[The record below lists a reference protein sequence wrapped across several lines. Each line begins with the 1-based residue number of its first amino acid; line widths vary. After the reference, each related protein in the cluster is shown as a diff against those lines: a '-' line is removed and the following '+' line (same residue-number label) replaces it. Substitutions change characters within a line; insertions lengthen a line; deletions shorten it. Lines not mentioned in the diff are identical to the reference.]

1 MFPLSLPSLFLHFLV
16 SLMASN
22 LSHSLSFFNLTLFNF
37 LSLPPPPFPSPFPL
51 LFSSPPS
58 LSLPSPQ
65 SLPPSPFPSVT
76 ISLSLFNYFL
86 SLSLSFSGDDGIANS
101 IIRKNKKLGCSK
113 SWPDWPA
120 SSAFVT
126 AVGATQLSNSYAPAC
141 TATYDV

>member
-1 MFPLSLPSLFLHFLV
+1 MFLSWLH
-16 SLMASN
+16 N
-22 LSHSLSFFNLTLFNF
+22 LSHSLSFF
-37 LSLPPPPFPSPFPL
+37 LS
-51 LFSSPPS
+51 
-58 LSLPSPQ
+58 
-65 SLPPSPFPSVT
+65 
-76 ISLSLFNYFL
+76 ISLSLISSPFSSLTPFLPLPCPLSSPHSLPLSLSPSFSHPLPLSITPSFPFPVPSVTPSLFLSFSLFL
-86 SLSLSFSGDDGIANS
+86 SLIFSGDDGIANS

>member
-1 MFPLSLPSLFLHFLV
+1 MIKNLGPRSVRVSKRIQVSFFPTLLSLSR
-16 SLMASN
+16 S
-22 LSHSLSFFNLTLFNF
+22 
-37 LSLPPPPFPSPFPL
+37 
-51 LFSSPPS
+51 
-58 LSLPSPQ
+58 
-65 SLPPSPFPSVT
+65 
-76 ISLSLFNYFL
+76 L
-86 SLSLSFSGDDGIANS
+86 SLSLLHSLFHSLSLDQFPHLFLFIFSLLLSFFFLTFSLLISYSVLISSFISFSYSGDDGIANS